1 MNPPPLV
8 FRLLPHWNQTPTSG
22 SSRIGI
28 LCSLYVSL
36 AMVIMEGMDKTIG
49 TFARLEAMKAEEYRN
64 WQERPAHERMSAVSE
79 ITLATYAMK
88 DAAPDVRRL
97 QRTLVHLQRPR
108 R

>member
-1 MNPPPLV
+1 M
-8 FRLLPHWNQTPTSG
+8 
-22 SSRIGI
+22 
-28 LCSLYVSL
+28 
-36 AMVIMEGMDKTIG
+36 AIMEDMDKTIR
-49 TFARLEAMKAEEYRN
+49 TFTSLEAMKAEEYRN

-88 DAAPDVRRL
+88 EPAPDVRRL